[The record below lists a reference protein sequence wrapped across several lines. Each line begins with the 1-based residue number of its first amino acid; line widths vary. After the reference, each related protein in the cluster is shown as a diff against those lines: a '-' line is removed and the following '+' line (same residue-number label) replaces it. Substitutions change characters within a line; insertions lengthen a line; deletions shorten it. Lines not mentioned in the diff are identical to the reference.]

1 MSTQI
6 TAALWQIR
14 KAVKPWLEE
23 TSQPILFGCSGGA
36 DSLAMA
42 LALFAETNGQKV
54 IPVVVDHGLQ
64 PESEQV
70 TQQTIKVL
78 KEIGYKEL
86 ETAKAQITI
95 TDGLEASARR
105 ARYKIFNQFID
116 AYNAKYFLL
125 AHTLNDQAETVLL
138 GLARGSG
145 TRSLSGMSVKNNA
158 FVRPLLRISR
168 TVTEAACIEGGVNIW
183 QDPHNNDQRFTRVRV
198 RKNILPVIEE
208 NLGPKITEALA
219 RSADLLRDDA
229 DALDGF
235 ANEFISQVNPLD
247 LDVKDLERLPRAIR
261 TRVLRLAIYIAGAPS
276 GTLSADHISAVEGLV
291 SDWHGQKEVSL
302 PGNVKVLRNSGRITL
317 ST

>member
-1 MSTQI
+1 MSNQI

-14 KAVKPWLEE
+14 KAVKPWLDD

-42 LALFAETNGQKV
+42 LALFAETNGQKI

-70 TQQTIKVL
+70 TQQTIEVL
-78 KEIGYKEL
+78 KGIGYKEV

-145 TRSLSGMSVKNNA
+145 TRSLSGMSLKNNA
-158 FVRPLLRISR
+158 YVRPLLRISR
-168 TVTEAACIEGGVNIW
+168 SVTEAACIECGVNVW
-183 QDPHNNDQRFTRVRV
+183 QDPHNNDQRFARVKV

-235 ANEFISQVNPLD
+235 ANEFINQVNPHD

-276 GTLSADHISAVEGLV
+276 GTLSADHISAVEALV

>member
-14 KAVKPWLEE
+14 KAVKPWLED

-42 LALFAETNGQKV
+42 LALFAEANGQRV

-78 KEIGYKEL
+78 KGIGYKEV
-86 ETAKAQITI
+86 ETAKAQISI

-168 TVTEAACIEGGVNIW
+168 AVTEAACIEGGVNIM
-183 QDPHNNDQRFTRVRV
+183 
-198 RKNILPVIEE
+198 I
-208 NLGPKITEALA
+208 
-219 RSADLLRDDA
+219 
-229 DALDGF
+229 
-235 ANEFISQVNPLD
+235 
-247 LDVKDLERLPRAIR
+247 KDLREL
-261 TRVLRLAIYIAGAPS
+261 
-276 GTLSADHISAVEGLV
+276 E
-291 SDWHGQKEVSL
+291 
-302 PGNVKVLRNSGRITL
+302 
-317 ST
+317 